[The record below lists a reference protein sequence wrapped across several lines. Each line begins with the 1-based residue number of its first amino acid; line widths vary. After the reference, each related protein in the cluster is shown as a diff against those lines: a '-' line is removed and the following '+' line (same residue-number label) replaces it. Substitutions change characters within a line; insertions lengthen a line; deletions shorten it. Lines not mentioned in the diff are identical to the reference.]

1 MSFILPTDAVLSIT
15 IILGTCFCPIFLCCV
30 LLILH
35 CDKGQL
41 SIAVDLFLEM
51 QTLHRNAQSVSK
63 QRLET
68 NTFAKNYKEHCFK
81 KQAHISKNKI
91 N

>member
-1 MSFILPTDAVLSIT
+1 MSFILPTDVVLSIT

-51 QTLHRNAQSVSK
+51 QTLRRNAQNVPK

-68 NTFAKNYKEHCFK
+68 NTFAKNNKEHCFK
-81 KQAHISKNKI
+81 KQAHISKN
-91 N
+91 NTN